1 MTKSEYL
8 EALQN
13 KLERFNREL
22 QKEILED
29 YEQHFAE
36 GIAAG
41 KTEEEIVAELGN
53 IEDMIQELPEED
65 MKQEAA
71 LSEEDTRREDSFTGG
86 YKALVIDGLVA
97 DVNLEQSDDGKI
109 YVKYQN
115 DSAKALQEKYRF
127 YQYEKDGVLYIGV
140 EENPKVKTRERMR
153 LFKTMLFDNVGSVDI
168 DLEKTNRKTVE
179 FNIRRLSKPDI
190 TLGLRLPAGMSR
202 VDLNTVS
209 GDVRVR
215 DITPAQMNLHTV
227 SGDVEL
233 LHMKVDGL
241 NLLSTSGD
249 IRGSRICGV
258 SVDAHTVSGDVELS
272 DLEAGVLQ
280 IRTTSGDVSG
290 NGLRGSKM
298 TAATGSGDLEFCDL
312 EAEVLHI
319 RTTSGDVSGNCLRG
333 SKMTAESGSGDLEL
347 EGSFEEYHV
356 GTGSGDLELG
366 VAPGAKVVRVRTGS
380 GDVEVDL
387 TALED
392 AEVTVSTGSGEGTI
406 YGPGDAMR
414 QVTRGSCTVGGGD
427 CKVSVSTGSG
437 DAEVKYR

>member
-36 GIAAG
+36 GVAAG
-41 KTEEEIVAELGN
+41 KTEEEIVAELGS
-53 IEDMIQELPEED
+53 IEDMIQELSEED
-65 MKQEAA
+65 MKQEVA
-71 LSEEDTRREDSFTGG
+71 LSEEDTRREDSFTAG

-115 DSAKALQEKYRF
+115 DSAEELQVKYRF

-140 EENPKVKTRERMR
+140 EENPKAKTRERMR
-153 LFKTMLFDNVGSVDI
+153 LFKTMLFDNAVSINI
-168 DLEKTNRKTVE
+168 DLDKNHI
-179 FNIRRLSKPDI
+179 NIRQLSQPDI
-190 TLGLRLPAGMSR
+190 TLGLKIPAGMPK
-202 VDLNTVS
+202 VDLNTIS

-215 DITPAQMNLHTV
+215 DVTPAQMNLHTI

-233 LHMKVDGL
+233 LQMKVDGL

-249 IRGSRICGV
+249 IRGSQICGA
-258 SVDAHTVSGDVELS
+258 SLDAHTVSGDVEFS
-272 DLEAGVLQ
+272 DLDARVLQ
-280 IRTTSGDVSG
+280 
-290 NGLRGSKM
+290 
-298 TAATGSGDLEFCDL
+298 
-312 EAEVLHI
+312 I

-333 SKMTAESGSGDLEL
+333 SKMAVTTGSGGLEFCDLEAEVLQIRTNSGDVSGNRLRGGKMTAETGSGDLEL

-356 GTGSGDLELG
+356 GTGSGDVGLG
-366 VAPGAKVVRVRTGS
+366 VASGAKVVRVRTGS
-380 GDVEVDL
+380 GDAEVDL

-392 AEVTVSTGSGEGTI
+392 VEVTVRTGSGEGTI
-406 YGPGDAMR
+406 YGPGNAMR

-437 DAEVKYR
+437 DAKVKCR